1 MPERRLVDGVK
12 IAGEYASESYGG
24 VMKSLIALAAVV
36 CVSGLGFAETRS
48 FTTET
53 SDGVTI
59 HGEIY
64 IEDGRSKNAPL
75 ILLFHQGASNGRA
88 EYEPLA
94 PRLLANGYNLI
105 SIDQRRGGERFG
117 GLNRTVASVGNAD
130 YSYCDVM
137 PDLEAALRLAR
148 SEGFNGPTIA
158 WGSSYSAA
166 LIFKLAVDHPEE
178 IDALVAFSSASG
190 EPMEGCMPEMFSA
203 DVHQPVLALR
213 PIREMEVPY
222 VPGQMELYER
232 QGHRTHVAEPAV
244 HGSSMLNEARV
255 GEPVEATWSVVL
267 GFLEEVLA
275 GDQ

>member
-1 MPERRLVDGVK
+1 
-12 IAGEYASESYGG
+12 
-24 VMKSLIALAAVV
+24 MKRLIALAALA
-36 CVSGLGFAETRS
+36 CVSGTSIAETRS
-48 FTTET
+48 FTTEAA
-53 SDGVTI
+53 DGVTV

-64 IEDGRSKNAPL
+64 VEDGRSKNAPL

-117 GLNRTVASVGNAD
+117 GLNRTLAGVGNAD

-137 PDLEAALRLAR
+137 PDLEAALDFAR

-166 LIFKLAVDHPEE
+166 LIFKLALDHPEE
-178 IDALVAFSSASG
+178 IDAVVAFSSASG
-190 EPMEGCMPEMFSA
+190 EPMEGCMPERFSA
-203 DVHQPVLALR
+203 NVQQPVMALR
-213 PIREMEVPY
+213 PIGEMEVPY
-222 VPGQMELYER
+222 VPGQMELYEQ
-232 QGHRTHVAEPAV
+232 QGHRTYVADPAV

-255 GEPVEATWSVVL
+255 GESVDATWTVVL
-267 GFLEEVLA
+267 GFLEQVLA
-275 GDQ
+275 SDQ